1 MAQITSRAKP
11 MANTIENCSWNVM
24 IGFYL
29 VYA

>member
-11 MANTIENCSWNVM
+11 MANTIWNCSWNVM

>member
-11 MANTIENCSWNVM
+11 MANTIENSSWKV